1 MGKEDI
7 RDLQKFIRPYP
18 PEVQDIALWIREWV
32 WGLYPGC
39 NELIYDG
46 YSAVAFGWSLTD
58 RLGHTFCSVALMPKY
73 VHFGFFW
80 GSEISDP
87 EKRLLGKGNQ
97 YRYLVVS
104 KRADFPKTYIKK
116 LLKEAYANSLEK
128 VKDKA
133 QLVRGQTI
141 IKSVSSKKR
150 RPVPGQ

>member
-1 MGKEDI
+1 
-7 RDLQKFIRPYP
+7 
-18 PEVQDIALWIREWV
+18 
-32 WGLYPGC
+32 
-39 NELIYDG
+39 
-46 YSAVAFGWSLTD
+46 
-58 RLGHTFCSVALMPKY
+58 MPY

-97 YRYLVVS
+97 YQYIVVN

-128 VKDKA
+128 VRDKA
-133 QLVRGQTI
+133 QLVRGRTI